1 MPKKK
6 MYFENFSLC
15 LYLITMHD
23 IGIYLNQLYVS
34 NNYDYLIQRNIL

>member
-1 MPKKK
+1 MLKK
-6 MYFENFSLC
+6 MHFEKFSFH
-15 LYLITMHD
+15 LYLITMYD